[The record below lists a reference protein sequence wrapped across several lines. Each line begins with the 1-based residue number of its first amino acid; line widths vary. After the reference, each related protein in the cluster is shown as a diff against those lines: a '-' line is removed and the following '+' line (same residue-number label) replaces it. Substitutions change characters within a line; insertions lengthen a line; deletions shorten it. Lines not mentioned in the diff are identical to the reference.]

1 MPKYFSLQSLNQ
13 LWQSFSAR
21 RQGFIVLAIP
31 VLCLIGSLGTF
42 SWLTYS
48 IDRSQKWVEHT
59 HQVLLESNQLL
70 TGLLNVETGV
80 RGYALTLR
88 PEFLEP
94 YNAAQSSLFGRLD
107 RLNELV
113 SDNPAQVSR
122 LQAITQMTQQRVITL
137 AKIID
142 RLQKSDSKSLRN
154 GEIYRLVVQGK
165 AETDKLRTDLAQFEQ
180 AEQSVLKRRQDELS
194 LQRHLNEFF
203 LWAAAIISML
213 GSVFALFLFSR
224 LHQNLLE
231 REQRLL
237 ENSDFTETIVSNV
250 VDGVVILDRKA
261 CIESINTAAVSIF
274 GYPFAEVVGQNL
286 SRLLGSLPALDSCS
300 NQDYGVEQ
308 LLGHGQQ
315 WQATG
320 RRSNGETFPVEVSVS
335 QIALNQRLIV
345 IMRDIT
351 ERQQAAQKLQARA
364 QELTQLNATLAAT
377 NAELRSRNQELDQF
391 AYVAS
396 HDLKAPL
403 RAIASLSEWIEEDLA
418 EQIPDENKHQMRL
431 LRSRV
436 KRMEAL
442 INGLLYYSRIGR
454 TRMPVE
460 TVNVRA
466 LIEEI
471 IDSLAPPSTFTF
483 NIGPEMPTLNTRR
496 LPLRQVL
503 ANLLD
508 NALIHHPRLNGT
520 VTVSVTDAGRWYEFT
535 IQDDGN
541 GIDPSYHDKIFTIF
555 QTLQPR
561 DVHESTG
568 IGLAIVK
575 KILETQGG
583 SIRVDSQEGQ
593 GSTFRFTWLKA
604 PLQQGN
610 SPKLIAF
617 EGQTMT

>member
-1 MPKYFSLQSLNQ
+1 MPKYFSLQSLTQ

-21 RQGFIVLAIP
+21 RQGFIVIAIP
-31 VLCLIGSLGTF
+31 LLCLIGSLGTF

-48 IDRSQKWVEHT
+48 IDRSQKWVDHT

-70 TGLLNVETGV
+70 IGLLNAETSV
-80 RGYALTLR
+80 RGYALTLH

-94 YNAAQSSLFGRLD
+94 YQVAQTSLSGRLN
-107 RLNELV
+107 RLNAMV
-113 SDNPAQVSR
+113 GDNPTQASR
-122 LQAITQMTQQRVITL
+122 LQAITQMTQQRVMTL
-137 AKIID
+137 VDIID
-142 RLQKSDSKSLRN
+142 RIQKSDSKSLQN
-154 GEIYRLVVQGK
+154 EDISRLVAQGK
-165 AETDKLRTDLAQFEQ
+165 TQMDELRIELSQFEK
-180 AEQSVLKRRQDELS
+180 AEQSLLNRRQDELS
-194 LQRHLNEFF
+194 FHRHLNEIF
-203 LWAAAIISML
+203 LWAAAVISAL
-213 GSVFALFLFSR
+213 GSVFALASFHR
-224 LHQNLLE
+224 LYQNLLE

-237 ENSDFTETIVSNV
+237 ENSDFIETIVSNV
-250 VDGVVILDRKA
+250 VDGVVILDRSA
-261 CIESINTAAVSIF
+261 RIESINPAAVSIF
-274 GYPFAEVVGQNL
+274 GYPFAEVVGHNL
-286 SRLLGSLPALDSCS
+286 SRLLGDLPPDSRR
-300 NQDYGVEQ
+300 NQGYGVEQ
-308 LLGHGQQ
+308 LLSHEQQ

-320 RRSNGETFPVEVSVS
+320 RRSNGETFPVEMSIS
-335 QIALNQRLIV
+335 QIALNQQMIV

-351 ERQQAAQKLQARA
+351 ERQQVAEKLQARA
-364 QELTQLNATLAAT
+364 QELTQLNATMAAT

-403 RAIASLSEWIEEDLA
+403 RAIFSLSEWIEEDLA
-418 EQIPDENKHQMRL
+418 EQIPEENRHQMSL

-454 TRMPVE
+454 THVPIE
-460 TVNVRA
+460 TVDVRA

-483 NIGPEMPTLNTRR
+483 VIGPEMPTINTRR

-508 NALIHHPRLNGT
+508 NAFMHHPRLDGT
-520 VTVSVTDAGRWYEFT
+520 VTVSVTDGGRWYEFT

-561 DVHESTG
+561 DTRESTG

-575 KILETQGG
+575 KILEAEGG
-583 SIRVDSQEGQ
+583 SIKVDSREGQ
-593 GSTFRFTWLKA
+593 GAAFRFTWLKSS
-604 PLQQGN
+604 LQQGN

-617 EGQTMT
+617 EGQTKT

>member
-1 MPKYFSLQSLNQ
+1 MPKRFPLQSLTR
-13 LWQSFSAR
+13 LWQNLSAR
-21 RQGFIVLAIP
+21 RQGFIVVAIP
-31 VLCLIGSLGTF
+31 LLCLIGSLGTF

-48 IDRSQKWVEHT
+48 IDRSQNWVAHT
-59 HQVLLESNQLL
+59 QQVLLESNQLL
-70 TGLLNVETGV
+70 IGLLNAETGV

-88 PEFLEP
+88 PESLDS
-94 YNAAQSSLFGRLD
+94 YNAAQVSLPK
-107 RLNELV
+107 RLNRLKELV
-113 SDNPAQVSR
+113 KDNPAQVNR
-122 LQAITQMTQQRVITL
+122 LRSITRMTQQRVVTL
-137 AKIID
+137 AKIVI
-142 RLQKSDSKSLRN
+142 RLQKSDSKSLRD
-154 GEIYRLVVQGK
+154 EDISRLVTQGK
-165 AETDKLRTDLAQFEQ
+165 AEMDRLRMGLAQFEQ
-180 AEQSVLKRRQDELS
+180 SEQSLLKRRQDELS
-194 LQRHLNEFF
+194 FHRHLNEFF
-203 LWAAAIISML
+203 LWAAAVISAL
-213 GSVFALFLFSR
+213 GSVFALTLFSR

-237 ENSDFTETIVSNV
+237 ESSDFIEAIVSKV
-250 VDGVVILDRKA
+250 VDGVVILDRNA
-261 CIESINTAAVSIF
+261 CIESINTAASFIF
-274 GYPFAEVVGQNL
+274 GYSFAEVVGQNL
-286 SRLLGSLPALDSCS
+286 SCLLGDLPSDSLS
-300 NQDYGVEQ
+300 NSDYGVNH
-308 LLGHGQQ
+308 LLSHGQQ

-335 QIALNQRLIV
+335 QIAFNQQLIV

-351 ERQQAAQKLQARA
+351 ERQQTAQKLQARA
-364 QELTQLNATLAAT
+364 EELTQLNAILAAT

-418 EQIPDENKHQMRL
+418 EQIPDENRYQMSL

-436 KRMEAL
+436 KRMEGL

-454 TRMPVE
+454 THVPIE
-460 TVNVRA
+460 TVDVRA

-483 NIGPEMPTLNTRR
+483 NIGAELPIINTRR

-508 NALIHHPRLNGT
+508 NAFMHHPRLDGN
-520 VTVSVTDAGRWYEFT
+520 VTLSVTDGGRWYEFT

-555 QTLQPR
+555 QTLEPR
-561 DVHESTG
+561 DTRESTG

-575 KILETQGG
+575 KILETEGG
-583 SIRVDSQEGQ
+583 SISVYSQEGQ
-593 GSTFRFTWLKA
+593 GSAFRFTWLKA
-604 PLQQGN
+604 PLPQGN
-610 SPKLIAF
+610 VSKVIAF
-617 EGQTMT
+617 DGQTAR

>member
-1 MPKYFSLQSLNQ
+1 MPKHFPLQSLTQ
-13 LWQSFSAR
+13 LWQNLSAR
-21 RQGFIVLAIP
+21 RQGFTVVAIP
-31 VLCLIGSLGTF
+31 LLCLIGALGTF

-48 IDRSQKWVEHT
+48 IDRSQNWVAHT
-59 HQVLLESNQLL
+59 QQVLLESNQLL
-70 TGLLNVETGV
+70 IGLLNAETGV

-88 PEFLEP
+88 PESLDS
-94 YNAAQSSLFGRLD
+94 YNMAQASLPKRLD
-107 RLNELV
+107 RLKKLV
-113 SDNPAQVSR
+113 KDNPAQVNR
-122 LQAITQMTQQRVITL
+122 LRSITQMTQQRVITL
-137 AKIID
+137 AKVVD
-142 RLQKSDSKSLRN
+142 RLQKSDSKSLRD
-154 GEIYRLVVQGK
+154 EDISRLVAQGK
-165 AETDKLRTDLAQFEQ
+165 AEMDRLRMGLAQFEQ
-180 AEQSVLKRRQDELS
+180 SEQSLLKRRQDELS
-194 LQRHLNEFF
+194 LHRHLNEFF
-203 LWAAAIISML
+203 LWAAAIISAL
-213 GSVFALFLFSR
+213 ASVFALALFSR

-237 ENSDFTETIVSNV
+237 ESSDFIEAIVSKV
-250 VDGVVILDRKA
+250 VDGVVILDRNA

-274 GYPFAEVVGQNL
+274 GYSFAEVVGQNL
-286 SRLLGSLPALDSCS
+286 SRLLGDLPSDSLS
-300 NQDYGVEQ
+300 NSDYGVNH

-351 ERQQAAQKLQARA
+351 ERQQAAQKLQSRA
-364 QELTQLNATLAAT
+364 EELTQLNAILAVT

-418 EQIPDENKHQMRL
+418 EQIPDENKHQMSL

-436 KRMEAL
+436 KRMEGL

-454 TRMPVE
+454 THMPVE
-460 TVNVRA
+460 TVDVRA

-483 NIGPEMPTLNTRR
+483 NIAAELPIINTRR

-508 NALIHHPRLNGT
+508 NALMHHPRLDGN
-520 VTVSVTDAGRWYEFT
+520 VTVSVTDGGRWYEFT
-535 IQDDGN
+535 IQDDGS

-555 QTLQPR
+555 QTLEPR
-561 DVHESTG
+561 DTRESTG

-575 KILETQGG
+575 KILETEGG
-583 SIRVDSQEGQ
+583 SIRVDSQEGW
-593 GSTFRFTWLKA
+593 GAAFRFTWLKS
-604 PLQQGN
+604 PLPQGN
-610 SPKLIAF
+610 SPKFIAF
-617 EGQTMT
+617 EGQTAR